1 MKKTVIALLS
11 VAVLGTGGYFAY
23 NATTNSA
30 KKQDVAQLKVDD
42 SSKLKDSKK
51 SKNSKDSKDSD
62 VTKKSL
68 TDDEF
73 EKNKS
78 SVKKEVDDDSNKSDS
93 DESKT
98 DSDESKTDSKDSAT
112 IDDNI
117 YQIGELVES
126 LNNFKNA
133 SNKAYENLKS
143 QFAKYN
149 VTLDDTVKGPYGLF
163 DPISDG
169 SKQSAVLAGITLDT
183 NGQQNEAGYS
193 FKSTIRVGQG
203 AMNGS
208 ASATGGII
216 QKALKTDKYED
227 ANKEVE
233 YQLDVSEDRKSA
245 TLKLVSG
252 QWW

>member
-23 NATTNSA
+23 NAMTNSA
-30 KKQDVAQLKVDD
+30 KKQDVTQLKVDD
-42 SSKLKDSKK
+42 SSKSKDSKK
-51 SKNSKDSKDSD
+51 SKDLKDSKDLRDSRDSKDSKESED
-62 VTKKSL
+62 
-68 TDDEF
+68 
-73 EKNKS
+73 KNS
-78 SVKKEVDDDSNKSDS
+78 DDST
-93 DESKT
+93 ET
-98 DSDESKTDSKDSAT
+98 DSKDSKDSKDSAT

-117 YQIGELVES
+117 YAIGELVES

-183 NGQQNEAGYS
+183 DGQQNEAGYS
-193 FKSTIRVGQG
+193 FKNTIRVGQG

-216 QKALKTDKYED
+216 QKALKTDKYKD
-227 ANKEVE
+227 TNKEVE

>member
-1 MKKTVIALLS
+1 M
-11 VAVLGTGGYFAY
+11 
-23 NATTNSA
+23 
-30 KKQDVAQLKVDD
+30 
-42 SSKLKDSKK
+42 
-51 SKNSKDSKDSD
+51 
-62 VTKKSL
+62 
-68 TDDEF
+68 
-73 EKNKS
+73 
-78 SVKKEVDDDSNKSDS
+78 
-93 DESKT
+93 
-98 DSDESKTDSKDSAT
+98 T

-117 YQIGELVES
+117 YAIGELVES

-133 SNKAYENLKS
+133 SNKAYEYLKS

-193 FKSTIRVGQG
+193 FKNTIRVGQG

-216 QKALKTDKYED
+216 QKALKTDKYKD
-227 ANKEVE
+227 TNKEVE

>member
-23 NATTNSA
+23 NAMTNSV

-42 SSKLKDSKK
+42 SSKLKDSKDSKK
-51 SKNSKDSKDSD
+51 SKNSKDSD

-78 SVKKEVDDDSNKSDS
+78 SVKKEIDDDSNKS
-93 DESKT
+93 

-193 FKSTIRVGQG
+193 FKNTIRVGQG

-216 QKALKTDKYED
+216 QKALKTDKYKD
-227 ANKEVE
+227 TNKEVE

>member
-23 NATTNSA
+23 NAMTNSA
-30 KKQDVAQLKVDD
+30 KKQDVTQLKVDD
-42 SSKLKDSKK
+42 SSK
-51 SKNSKDSKDSD
+51 SKDSKDSS
-62 VTKKSL
+62 KSK
-68 TDDEF
+68 TS
-73 EKNKS
+73 KS
-78 SVKKEVDDDSNKSDS
+78 SDKSKDSDKSSASDVSDNDETSDS
-93 DESKT
+93 KSKTDESKT
-98 DSDESKTDSKDSAT
+98 DSAT

-117 YQIGELVES
+117 YAIGELVG
-126 LNNFKNA
+126 NINDFKNA

-183 NGQQNEAGYS
+183 DGQKNEAGYS
-193 FKSTIRVGQG
+193 FKNTIRVGQG

-208 ASATGGII
+208 ASATGSII
-216 QKALKTDKYED
+216 QKALKTDKYKD
-227 ANKEVE
+227 TNKEVE

>member
-23 NATTNSA
+23 NAMTNST
-30 KKQDVAQLKVDD
+30 KKQDVTQLKVDD
-42 SSKLKDSKK
+42 SSKSKDSKDSKDSKK
-51 SKNSKDSKDSD
+51 SKDSKDSD
-62 VTKKSL
+62 TTVKSE
-68 TDDEF
+68 D
-73 EKNKS
+73 KNS
-78 SVKKEVDDDSNKSDS
+78 DDST
-93 DESKT
+93 ET
-98 DSDESKTDSKDSAT
+98 DSKDSKDSAT

-117 YQIGELVES
+117 YAIGELVES

-193 FKSTIRVGQG
+193 FKNTIRVGQG

-216 QKALKTDKYED
+216 QKALKTDKYKD
-227 ANKEVE
+227 TNKEVE

>member
-11 VAVLGTGGYFAY
+11 VAVLGIGGYFAY
-23 NATTNSA
+23 NAMTNSA
-30 KKQDVAQLKVDD
+30 KKQDVTQLKVDD
-42 SSKLKDSKK
+42 SSKSKDSKK
-51 SKNSKDSKDSD
+51 SKNSKDSD

-73 EKNKS
+73 EKRKS
-78 SVKKEVDDDSNKSDS
+78 SVKKEIDDDSNK
-93 DESKT
+93 
-98 DSDESKTDSKDSAT
+98 SDESKTDSKDSAT

-126 LNNFKNA
+126 INNFKNA
-133 SNKAYENLKS
+133 SNKAYEKLKS

-183 NGQQNEAGYS
+183 VGQQNEAGYS
-193 FKSTIRVGQG
+193 FKNTIRVGQG

-216 QKALKTDKYED
+216 QKALKTDKYKD
-227 ANKEVE
+227 TNKEVE

>member
-23 NATTNSA
+23 NAMTNSA
-30 KKQDVAQLKVDD
+30 KKQDVTQLKVDD
-42 SSKLKDSKK
+42 SSKSKDKSKK
-51 SKNSKDSKDSD
+51 SKDSD
-62 VTKKSL
+62 VTVKSISEE
-68 TDDEF
+68 EF
-73 EKNKS
+73 EKRKAAIEKS
-78 SVKKEVDDDSNKSDS
+78 MDKNSDNYASNKS
-93 DESKT
+93 

-117 YQIGELVES
+117 YAIGELVES
-126 LNNFKNA
+126 INNFKNA

-193 FKSTIRVGQG
+193 FKNTIRVGQG

-216 QKALKTDKYED
+216 QKALKTDKYKD
-227 ANKEVE
+227 TNKEVE

>member
-23 NATTNSA
+23 NAMTNSA

-42 SSKLKDSKK
+42 SSKSKDSKDSKDSKK
-51 SKNSKDSKDSD
+51 SKDLKDSKDSKESENKNSDDSTETDSKDSKDSKD
-62 VTKKSL
+62 SSKS
-68 TDDEF
+68 
-73 EKNKS
+73 K
-78 SVKKEVDDDSNKSDS
+78 DSK
-93 DESKT
+93 
-98 DSDESKTDSKDSAT
+98 DSKDSAT

-117 YQIGELVES
+117 YAIGELVES
-126 LNNFKNA
+126 INNFKNA

-183 NGQQNEAGYS
+183 TGQQNEAGYS
-193 FKSTIRVGQG
+193 FKNTIRVGQG

-216 QKALKTDKYED
+216 QKALKTDKYKD
-227 ANKEVE
+227 TNKEVE

>member
-51 SKNSKDSKDSD
+51 SKNSKDSD

>member
-23 NATTNSA
+23 NAMTNST
-30 KKQDVAQLKVDD
+30 KKQDVTQLKVDD
-42 SSKLKDSKK
+42 SSKSKDSKDSKDSKK
-51 SKNSKDSKDSD
+51 SKDSKDSD
-62 VTKKSL
+62 TTVKSE
-68 TDDEF
+68 D
-73 EKNKS
+73 KNS
-78 SVKKEVDDDSNKSDS
+78 DDST
-93 DESKT
+93 ET
-98 DSDESKTDSKDSAT
+98 DSKDSKDSAT

-193 FKSTIRVGQG
+193 FKNTIRVGQG

-216 QKALKTDKYED
+216 QKALKTDKYKD
-227 ANKEVE
+227 TNKEVE

>member
-11 VAVLGTGGYFAY
+11 VAILGTGGYFAY
-23 NATTNSA
+23 NAMTNSA

-51 SKNSKDSKDSD
+51 SKNSKDSD

-78 SVKKEVDDDSNKSDS
+78 SVKKEIDDDSNKS
-93 DESKT
+93 

-193 FKSTIRVGQG
+193 FKNTIRVGQG

-216 QKALKTDKYED
+216 QKALKTDKYKD
-227 ANKEVE
+227 TNKEVE